1 MITYKQITKASAI
14 AALSDY
20 YVLDVRTTG
29 PNPAVNA
36 ISSVSMLQIENDFV
50 VQEAVVRIAS
60 VSGDEAVTESGY
72 YQPEQVAASI
82 SRILTDQVVIAE
94 PNALQ
99 FLRVLLER
107 FGHEGE
113 IRFVPIGLLVRTIF
127 SEAGAD
133 SIPELARQLE
143 IPERSDAGLLRT
155 ACFEHALF
163 RKCREELGVSLPDD
177 PDPSVGIAAEKAAP
191 AKKRRI
197 SSRTLKRWARNV
209 WSVSPWVVVGVAFLF
224 VLFVVIHLPRKEST
238 EVDRNTPVVNYL
250 VLSWDEPGKY
260 GTRTRA
266 RGNEEPVI
274 EFRVPYGVYD
284 ILNNN
289 SIPVELTIGT
299 DKTAASKASPS
310 PEASPETS
318 PTASPDVSPAA
329 SPDASLAASPNA
341 SPVVSPEASLEASA
355 DGSPAPADSASDAGA
370 VAAELSSSAS
380 VGPADAEE
388 EEEDGPVKIT
398 MRPNSKRTITIDTD
412 QYLTLSE
419 NANDLILFYVSEVPE
434 EKESDVTGRDGG
446 DSGRVVYAYVKGT
459 EVRFRKSPSLEGAI
473 IDSMQN
479 GQQVQVLGV
488 TGEWTHVAVQNE
500 KGYIFSQFLTS
511 EDPTAAA
518 FEAKKAEEAAR
529 QAANAPAVTP
539 SAEPA
544 ADSASA
550 EVAPDAS
557 VVPDAVP
564 AAD

>member
-14 AALSDY
+14 AALSAY

-36 ISSVSMLQIENDFV
+36 ISSVSMLQIEDDFV

-60 VSGDEAVTESGY
+60 GSGDEAVSESGY
-72 YQPEQVAASI
+72 YQAEQVAASI

-113 IRFVPIGLLVRTIF
+113 IRFVPIGLLVRTMF
-127 SEAGAD
+127 PEAVAE

-143 IPERSDAGLLRT
+143 IPEQSDAGLLRT
-155 ACFEHALF
+155 AYFEHALL

-177 PDPSVGIAAEKAAP
+177 PDPSANTATEKASP
-191 AKKRRI
+191 SKKRRI
-197 SSRTLKRWARNV
+197 SSKTLKRWARNV

-250 VLSWDEPGKY
+250 VLSWDETGKY

-289 SIPVELTIGT
+289 SIPVELTIAT
-299 DKTAASKASPS
+299 DKTVASKASPS
-310 PEASPETS
+310 PEVSPETS
-318 PTASPDVSPAA
+318 PSS
-329 SPDASLAASPNA
+329 SPDASPAV
-341 SPVVSPEASLEASA
+341 SPVPSA
-355 DGSPAPADSASDAGA
+355 DGSPAPAESGADAGA
-370 VAAELSSSAS
+370 VAAELSSSAA
-380 VGPADAEE
+380 VGPAEAE
-388 EEEDGPVKIT
+388 EEEDGPIKIT

-446 DSGRVVYAYVKGT
+446 DSSRVVYAYVKGT

-473 IDSMQN
+473 IDTMQN

-500 KGYIFSQFLTS
+500 KGYIFSQFLSS

-544 ADSASA
+544 ADNASV
-550 EVAPDAS
+550 EVPPDAS

>member
-50 VQEAVVRIAS
+50 TQEAVVRIAS
-60 VSGDEAVTESGY
+60 DSDVNAVSESGY
-72 YQPEQVAASI
+72 YQAEQVAGSL
-82 SRILTDQVVIAE
+82 SRILTDQVVVAE

-113 IRFVPIGLLVRTIF
+113 IRFVPIGLLVKTMF
-127 SEAGAD
+127 PKVNAE
-133 SIPELARQLE
+133 SIQDLARELD

-155 ACFEHALF
+155 AYFEHALL
-163 RKCREELGVSLPDD
+163 RKCREDLGASLPDD
-177 PDPSVGIAAEKAAP
+177 PDPSVIAP
-191 AKKRRI
+191 AKPDPTTKKRRI
-197 SSRTLKRWARNV
+197 SSKTLKRWAKNV
-209 WSVSPWVVVGVAFLF
+209 WSVSPWVVVGVAFLV

-250 VLSWDEPGKY
+250 VLSWDETGKY
-260 GTRTRA
+260 GTRSKA
-266 RGNEEPVI
+266 SGNEGPVI

-289 SIPVELTIGT
+289 SIPVELTIAT
-299 DKTAASKASPS
+299 DKNIASKASPS
-310 PEASPETS
+310 PEASLAVS
-318 PTASPDVSPAA
+318 PSVSPVSSVEVSPDPA
-329 SPDASLAASPNA
+329 
-341 SPVVSPEASLEASA
+341 E
-355 DGSPAPADSASDAGA
+355 SASKAEV
-370 VAAELSSSAS
+370 VAAELSSSSVAS
-380 VGPADAEE
+380 ADAEE
-388 EEEDGPVKIT
+388 DEDGPVKIT

-419 NANDLILFYVSEVPE
+419 DANDLILFYVSEVPE
-434 EKESDVTGRDGG
+434 EKESDVTGRDSG
-446 DSGRVVYAYVKGT
+446 DNSHVVYAYVKGT

-500 KGYIFSQFLTS
+500 KGYIFSQFLTN
-511 EDPTAAA
+511 EDPAAA
-518 FEAKKAEEAAR
+518 AYEAKKAEEAAR
-529 QAANAPAVTP
+529 QAMNAPAVAP

-544 ADSASA
+544 AGTAGIESSTDASA
-550 EVAPDAS
+550 APDAGTIS
-557 VVPDAVP
+557 D
-564 AAD
+564 

>member
-36 ISSVSMLQIENDFV
+36 ISSVSMLQIGNDYV

-113 IRFVPIGLLVRTIF
+113 IRFVPIGLLVRTMF
-127 SEAGAD
+127 PEAGAD

-163 RKCREELGVSLPDD
+163 RKCREELGVSLPND
-177 PDPSVGIAAEKAAP
+177 PDPSVSTAAEKAAP

-318 PTASPDVSPAA
+318 PEASPDVSPAA
-329 SPDASLAASPNA
+329 SPNASPVVSPNA
-341 SPVVSPEASLEASA
+341 SPVVSPEASPEASA
-355 DGSPAPADSASDAGA
+355 DVSPVPTASDAGA
-370 VAAELSSSAS
+370 AAAELSSSAS

-446 DSGRVVYAYVKGT
+446 DSDRVVYAYVKGT

>member
-60 VSGDEAVTESGY
+60 VSGDEAVAESGY

-113 IRFVPIGLLVRTIF
+113 IRFVPIGLLVRTMF
-127 SEAGAD
+127 PEAGAD

-177 PDPSVGIAAEKAAP
+177 PDPSVSTAAEKAAP

-250 VLSWDEPGKY
+250 VLSWDETGKY

-318 PTASPDVSPAA
+318 P
-329 SPDASLAASPNA
+329 
-341 SPVVSPEASLEASA
+341 
-355 DGSPAPADSASDAGA
+355 
-370 VAAELSSSAS
+370 
-380 VGPADAEE
+380 
-388 EEEDGPVKIT
+388 
-398 MRPNSKRTITIDTD
+398 
-412 QYLTLSE
+412 
-419 NANDLILFYVSEVPE
+419 
-434 EKESDVTGRDGG
+434 GR
-446 DSGRVVYAYVKGT
+446 RV
-459 EVRFRKSPSLEGAI
+459 
-473 IDSMQN
+473 
-479 GQQVQVLGV
+479 
-488 TGEWTHVAVQNE
+488 
-500 KGYIFSQFLTS
+500 
-511 EDPTAAA
+511 
-518 FEAKKAEEAAR
+518 
-529 QAANAPAVTP
+529 
-539 SAEPA
+539 
-544 ADSASA
+544 
-550 EVAPDAS
+550 
-557 VVPDAVP
+557 
-564 AAD
+564 